1 MSGNALASGLSTARE
16 TVASSE
22 FTSAYERIQAMTPPT
37 AAVLDAA
44 LDAADRPQAAE
55 SELSRGE
62 WLSPLELRE
71 PSQPQVQPASQT
83 PRCRASDKG
92 FLPLG
97 GQSGSGV
104 RPSRSPLAA
113 RRKSQPHRLRAAC
126 RKIRQVGGP
135 GNRVGRPVAKRA
147 AKWYHSSMTATL
159 TPEQVAELE
168 RSGGSPLV
176 VENPRTRQGY
186 VLVPREAYQ
195 HAQPLFEAIIGHTRA
210 GISPEAADSAAA
222 SGWDDSRNARR
233 CVLID
238 KKYDEGLSPPEEA
251 ELDRLQDQLA
261 AHQRLVSPRPVVILQ
276 LLEEA
281 LQQRAI
287 NATGRV

>member
-1 MSGNALASGLSTARE
+1 
-16 TVASSE
+16 
-22 FTSAYERIQAMTPPT
+22 
-37 AAVLDAA
+37 
-44 LDAADRPQAAE
+44 
-55 SELSRGE
+55 
-62 WLSPLELRE
+62 
-71 PSQPQVQPASQT
+71 
-83 PRCRASDKG
+83 
-92 FLPLG
+92 
-97 GQSGSGV
+97 
-104 RPSRSPLAA
+104 
-113 RRKSQPHRLRAAC
+113 
-126 RKIRQVGGP
+126 
-135 GNRVGRPVAKRA
+135 
-147 AKWYHSSMTATL
+147 MTATL

-251 ELDRLQDQLA
+251 ELDRLQDELA
-261 AHQRLVSPRPVVILQ
+261 THQRLVSPRPVVILQ